1 MGAHLFRHA
10 MPESTVVVPHP
21 GVRFPPP
28 LLFVAAFLAGW
39 LTHRRW
45 PAPVAPRGWQ
55 TPREAVGALLI
66 VAGLALVLWALVTF
80 RRHRTA
86 VYPNRPASLVVHDG
100 PYRRTRNPMYVS
112 MTLVYLGVTLLV
124 DSALP
129 LVFLPF
135 ALLLL
140 VRLVIAREERYLRS
154 AFGEEY
160 ASYCQRVPRW
170 L

>member
-1 MGAHLFRHA
+1 MGALLSEDRV
-10 MPESTVVVPHP
+10 PEPTVAHP
-21 GVRFPPP
+21 GVHFPPP

-39 LTHRRW
+39 LFHREW
-45 PAPVAPRGWQ
+45 PVAMLPDEWS
-55 TPREAVGALLI
+55 TAREIAGALL
-66 VAGLALVLWALVTF
+66 VATGSALVLWALATF
-80 RRHRTA
+80 HRHRTA
-86 VYPNRPASLVVHDG
+86 VYPNRPASRIVRDG

-112 MTLVYLGVTLLV
+112 MTLIYLGVATLMNV
-124 DSALP
+124 ALP
-129 LVFLPF
+129 VLFLPV

-160 ASYCQRVPRW
+160 AAYCRDVGRW